1 MIDLTRL
8 TLDTPRDPKSV
19 AEQLLGLGLLLPQ
32 IISLFAVSVCLSV
45 ISLFVSNASNVS
57 MNGDNPFVIVLGP
70 GLVMGPL
77 PVAIMIFVMTLV
89 SAFASSRIGRMFGGQ
104 GNFDAL
110 LIIMSWLQ
118 WMQFVFQMLSTLLSF
133 ILIALSGLASLVIFA
148 LTLWI
153 FVAMVDRAH
162 GFESALKSIVTI
174 VLGSTVAGV
183 SVGFVAIMFAGT
195 M

>member
-1 MIDLTRL
+1 MINLTRL

-19 AEQLLGLGLLLPQ
+19 AEHLLGSGLLQPQ
-32 IISLFAVSVCLSV
+32 IISLCAVSVCLSV
-45 ISLFVSNASNVS
+45 ISLFISNVS
-57 MNGDNPFVIVLGP
+57 INGDNPFVIVVGP

-89 SAFASSRIGRMFGGQ
+89 SALASSRIGRMFGGQ
-104 GNFDAL
+104 GDFNAL
-110 LIIMSWLQ
+110 LIVMSWLQ

-133 ILIALSGLASLVIFA
+133 VSIALSGFASLVIFV

-183 SVGFVAIMFAGT
+183 SVGFVAIMFAGA

>member
-19 AEQLLGLGLLLPQ
+19 AEHLLGLGLLRPQ

-45 ISLFVSNASNVS
+45 ISLFVSNVS
-57 MNGDNPFVIVLGP
+57 MNGDNPFVIVVGP

-89 SAFASSRIGRMFGGQ
+89 SALASSRIGRMFGGQ
-104 GNFDAL
+104 GDFNAL
-110 LIIMSWLQ
+110 LIVMSWLQ

-133 ILIALSGLASLVIFA
+133 ISIALSGLISLVIFV

-162 GFESALKSIVTI
+162 GFESVLKSIVTI

-183 SVGFVAIMFAGT
+183 SVGFVAIMFAGA

>member
-19 AEQLLGLGLLLPQ
+19 AEHLLGLGLLRPQ
-32 IISLFAVSVCLSV
+32 IISLFAISVCLSV
-45 ISLFVSNASNVS
+45 ISLFVSNVS
-57 MNGDNPFVIVLGP
+57 MNGDNPFVIVVGP

-104 GNFDAL
+104 GDFNAL
-110 LIIMSWLQ
+110 LIVMSWLQ

-133 ILIALSGLASLVIFA
+133 VSIALSGLASLVIFV

-183 SVGFVAIMFAGT
+183 SVGFVAIMFAGA

>member
-19 AEQLLGLGLLLPQ
+19 AEHLLGLGLLRPQ

-45 ISLFVSNASNVS
+45 ISLFVSNVS
-57 MNGDNPFVIVLGP
+57 MNGDNPFVIVVGP

-89 SAFASSRIGRMFGGQ
+89 SALASSRIGRMFGGQ
-104 GNFDAL
+104 GDFNAL
-110 LIIMSWLQ
+110 LIVMSWLQ
-118 WMQFVFQMLSTLLSF
+118 WMQFVFQMLTTLLSF
-133 ILIALSGLASLVIFA
+133 ISIALSGLASLVIFA

-183 SVGFVAIMFAGT
+183 SVGFVAIMFAGA

>member
-19 AEQLLGLGLLLPQ
+19 AEHLLGLGLLRPQ

-45 ISLFVSNASNVS
+45 ISLFVSNVS
-57 MNGDNPFVIVLGP
+57 MNGDNPFVIVVGP

-89 SAFASSRIGRMFGGQ
+89 SALASSRIGRMFGGQ
-104 GNFDAL
+104 GDFNAL
-110 LIIMSWLQ
+110 LIVMSWLQ

-133 ILIALSGLASLVIFA
+133 VSIALSGLASLVIFV

-162 GFESALKSIVTI
+162 GFESVLKSIVTI

-183 SVGFVAIMFAGT
+183 SVGFVAIMFAGA

>member
-19 AEQLLGLGLLLPQ
+19 AEHLLGLGLLRPQ

-45 ISLFVSNASNVS
+45 ISLFVSNVS
-57 MNGDNPFVIVLGP
+57 MNGDNPFVIVVGP

-89 SAFASSRIGRMFGGQ
+89 SALASSRIGRMFGGH
-104 GNFDAL
+104 GDFNAL
-110 LIIMSWLQ
+110 LIVMSWLQ

-133 ILIALSGLASLVIFA
+133 VSIALSGLASLVIFV

-183 SVGFVAIMFAGT
+183 SVGFVAIMFAGA

>member
-19 AEQLLGLGLLLPQ
+19 AEQLLGLGLTRPQ

-45 ISLFVSNASNVS
+45 ISLFVSNVS
-57 MNGDNPFVIVLGP
+57 MNGEDPFVLIVGP

-89 SAFASSRIGRMFGGQ
+89 SALASSRIGQMFGGR
-104 GNFDAL
+104 GDFNAL
-110 LIIMSWLQ
+110 LIVMSWLQ
-118 WMQFVFQMLSTLLSF
+118 WMQFVFQIVSTLLSF
-133 ILIALSGLASLVIFA
+133 ISIALSGLVSLVIFV
-148 LTLWI
+148 LTLWM
-153 FVAMVDRAH
+153 FVSMVDRAH
-162 GFESALKSIVTI
+162 GFDSALKSIVTI

-183 SVGFVAIMFAGT
+183 SVGFVAIMFAGA

>member
-19 AEQLLGLGLLLPQ
+19 AEQLLGLGLLRPQ
-32 IISLFAVSVCLSV
+32 IISLFAISVCLSV
-45 ISLFVSNASNVS
+45 ISLFVSNVS
-57 MNGDNPFVIVLGP
+57 MNGDNSFVIVVGP

-104 GNFDAL
+104 GDFNAL
-110 LIIMSWLQ
+110 LIVMSWLQ
-118 WMQFVFQMLSTLLSF
+118 WMQFVFQMFSTLLSF
-133 ILIALSGLASLVIFA
+133 ISIALSGLISLVIFV
-148 LTLWI
+148 LTLWF

-174 VLGSTVAGV
+174 ILGSTVAGV
-183 SVGFVAIMFAGT
+183 SVGLVAIMFAGA

>member
-19 AEQLLGLGLLLPQ
+19 AEHLLGLGLLRPQ
-32 IISLFAVSVCLSV
+32 IISLFAISVCLSV
-45 ISLFVSNASNVS
+45 ISLFVSNVS
-57 MNGDNPFVIVLGP
+57 MNGDNPFVIVVGP

-104 GNFDAL
+104 GDFNAL
-110 LIIMSWLQ
+110 LIVMSWLQ

-133 ILIALSGLASLVIFA
+133 ISIALSGLASLVIFV

-183 SVGFVAIMFAGT
+183 SVGFVAIMFAGA

>member
-19 AEQLLGLGLLLPQ
+19 AENLLGLGLLRPQ

-45 ISLFVSNASNVS
+45 ISLFVSNVS
-57 MNGDNPFVIVLGP
+57 MNGDNPFVIIVGP

-89 SAFASSRIGRMFGGQ
+89 SALASSRIGRMFGGQ
-104 GNFDAL
+104 GDFNAL
-110 LIIMSWLQ
+110 LIVMSWLQ

-133 ILIALSGLASLVIFA
+133 VSIALSGLASLVIFV

-183 SVGFVAIMFAGT
+183 SVGFVAIMFAGA

>member
-19 AEQLLGLGLLLPQ
+19 AEHLLGLGLLGPQ

-45 ISLFVSNASNVS
+45 ISLFVSNVS
-57 MNGDNPFVIVLGP
+57 MSGDNPFVIVVGP

-89 SAFASSRIGRMFGGQ
+89 SALASSRIGRMFGGQ
-104 GNFDAL
+104 GDFNAL
-110 LIIMSWLQ
+110 LIVMSWLQ

-133 ILIALSGLASLVIFA
+133 ISIALSGLASLVIFV

-162 GFESALKSIVTI
+162 GFESALKSILTI

-183 SVGFVAIMFAGT
+183 SVGFVAIMFAGA

>member
-19 AEQLLGLGLLLPQ
+19 AEHLLGLGLLRPQ

-45 ISLFVSNASNVS
+45 ISLFVSNVS
-57 MNGDNPFVIVLGP
+57 MNGDNPFVIIVGP

-89 SAFASSRIGRMFGGQ
+89 SAVASSRIGRMFGGQ
-104 GNFDAL
+104 GDFNAL
-110 LIIMSWLQ
+110 LIVMSWLQ

-133 ILIALSGLASLVIFA
+133 VSIALSGLASLVIFV

-183 SVGFVAIMFAGT
+183 SVGFVAIMFAGA

>member
-1 MIDLTRL
+1 L
-8 TLDTPRDPKSV
+8 
-19 AEQLLGLGLLLPQ
+19 QPQ
-32 IISLFAVSVCLSV
+32 IISLCAVSVCLSV
-45 ISLFVSNASNVS
+45 ISLFVSNVS
-57 MNGDNPFVIVLGP
+57 INGDNPFVIVVGP

-89 SAFASSRIGRMFGGQ
+89 SALASSRIGRMFGGQ
-104 GNFDAL
+104 GDFNAL
-110 LIIMSWLQ
+110 LIVMSWLQ

-133 ILIALSGLASLVIFA
+133 VSIALSGFASLVIFV

-183 SVGFVAIMFAGT
+183 SVGFVAIMFAGA

>member
-19 AEQLLGLGLLLPQ
+19 AEHLLGLGLLRPQ
-32 IISLFAVSVCLSV
+32 IISLFAISVCLSV
-45 ISLFVSNASNVS
+45 ISLFVSNVS
-57 MNGDNPFVIVLGP
+57 MNSDNPFVIVVGP

-104 GNFDAL
+104 GDFNAL
-110 LIIMSWLQ
+110 LIVMSWLQ

-133 ILIALSGLASLVIFA
+133 ISIALSGLISLVIFV
-148 LTLWI
+148 LTLWF

-174 VLGSTVAGV
+174 LLGSTVAGV
-183 SVGFVAIMFAGT
+183 SVGFVAIMFAGA

>member
-19 AEQLLGLGLLLPQ
+19 AEHLLGMGLLRPQ

-45 ISLFVSNASNVS
+45 ISLFVSNVS
-57 MNGDNPFVIVLGP
+57 MNGDNPFVIVVGP

-77 PVAIMIFVMTLV
+77 PVAIMIFVLTLV

-104 GNFDAL
+104 GDFNAL
-110 LIIMSWLQ
+110 LIVMSWLQ

-133 ILIALSGLASLVIFA
+133 VSIALSSLASLVIFV

-183 SVGFVAIMFAGT
+183 SVGFVAIMFAGA

>member
-19 AEQLLGLGLLLPQ
+19 AEHLLGLGLLRPQ

-45 ISLFVSNASNVS
+45 ISLFVSNVS
-57 MNGDNPFVIVLGP
+57 MNGDNPFVIVVGP

-89 SAFASSRIGRMFGGQ
+89 SALASSRIGRMFGGQ
-104 GNFDAL
+104 GDFNAL
-110 LIIMSWLQ
+110 LIVMSWLQ

-133 ILIALSGLASLVIFA
+133 ISIALSGLASLVIFV

-174 VLGSTVAGV
+174 VLGSTIAGV
-183 SVGFVAIMFAGT
+183 SVGFVAIMFAGA

>member
-19 AEQLLGLGLLLPQ
+19 AEQLLGLGLLRPQ

-45 ISLFVSNASNVS
+45 ISLFVSNVS
-57 MNGDNPFVIVLGP
+57 MNGDNPFVIVVGP

-104 GNFDAL
+104 GDFNAL
-110 LIIMSWLQ
+110 LIVMSWLQ

-133 ILIALSGLASLVIFA
+133 VSIALSGLASLVIFV

-183 SVGFVAIMFAGT
+183 SVGFVAIMFAGA

>member
-19 AEQLLGLGLLLPQ
+19 AEHLLGLGLLRPQ
-32 IISLFAVSVCLSV
+32 LISLFAVSVCLSV
-45 ISLFVSNASNVS
+45 ISLFVSNVS
-57 MNGDNPFVIVLGP
+57 LNGDNPFVIVVGP

-89 SAFASSRIGRMFGGQ
+89 SALASSRIGRMFGGQ
-104 GNFDAL
+104 GDFNAL
-110 LIIMSWLQ
+110 LIVMSWLQ

-133 ILIALSGLASLVIFA
+133 VSIALSGLASLVIFV

-183 SVGFVAIMFAGT
+183 SVGFVAIMFAGA

>member
-19 AEQLLGLGLLLPQ
+19 AEYLLGLGLLRPQ

-45 ISLFVSNASNVS
+45 ISLFVSNVS
-57 MNGDNPFVIVLGP
+57 MNGDNPFVIVVGP

-89 SAFASSRIGRMFGGQ
+89 SALASSRIGHMFGGQ
-104 GNFDAL
+104 GEFNAL
-110 LIIMSWLQ
+110 LIVMSWLQ

-133 ILIALSGLASLVIFA
+133 ISIALSGLISLVIFV

-162 GFESALKSIVTI
+162 GFESVLKSIVTI

-183 SVGFVAIMFAGT
+183 SVGFVAIIFAGA

>member
-19 AEQLLGLGLLLPQ
+19 AEHLLGLGLLRPQ

-45 ISLFVSNASNVS
+45 ISLFVSNVS
-57 MNGDNPFVIVLGP
+57 MNGDNPFVIVVGP

-89 SAFASSRIGRMFGGQ
+89 SALASSRIGRMFGGQ
-104 GNFDAL
+104 GDFNAL
-110 LIIMSWLQ
+110 LIVMSWLQ

-133 ILIALSGLASLVIFA
+133 VSIVLSGLASLVIFV

-183 SVGFVAIMFAGT
+183 SVGFMAIIFAGA

>member
-8 TLDTPRDPKSV
+8 TLDAPRDPKSV
-19 AEQLLGLGLLLPQ
+19 AEHLLGLGLLRPQ

-45 ISLFVSNASNVS
+45 ISLFVSNVS
-57 MNGDNPFVIVLGP
+57 MNGDNPFVIIVGP

-89 SAFASSRIGRMFGGQ
+89 SALAFSRIGRMLGGQ
-104 GNFDAL
+104 GDFNAL
-110 LIIMSWLQ
+110 LIVMSWLQ

-133 ILIALSGLASLVIFA
+133 VSIALSGLASLVIFV

-183 SVGFVAIMFAGT
+183 SVGFVAIIFAGA

>member
-19 AEQLLGLGLLLPQ
+19 AEHLLGSGLLQPQ
-32 IISLFAVSVCLSV
+32 IISLCAVSVCLSV
-45 ISLFVSNASNVS
+45 ISLFVSNVS
-57 MNGDNPFVIVLGP
+57 INGDNPFVIVVGP

-89 SAFASSRIGRMFGGQ
+89 SALASSRIGRMFGGQ
-104 GNFDAL
+104 GDFNAL
-110 LIIMSWLQ
+110 LIVMSWLQ

-133 ILIALSGLASLVIFA
+133 VSIALSGFASLVIFV

-183 SVGFVAIMFAGT
+183 SVGFVAIMFAGA

>member
-19 AEQLLGLGLLLPQ
+19 AEHLLGLGLLRPQ

-45 ISLFVSNASNVS
+45 ISLFVSNVS
-57 MNGDNPFVIVLGP
+57 MNGDNPFVILVGP

-89 SAFASSRIGRMFGGQ
+89 SALASSRIGRMFGGQ
-104 GNFDAL
+104 GDFNAL
-110 LIIMSWLQ
+110 LIVMSWLQ

-133 ILIALSGLASLVIFA
+133 VSIALSGLASLVIFV

-183 SVGFVAIMFAGT
+183 SVGFVAIMFAGA

>member
-19 AEQLLGLGLLLPQ
+19 AEHLLGLGLLRPQ

-45 ISLFVSNASNVS
+45 ISLFVSNVS
-57 MNGDNPFVIVLGP
+57 MNGDNPFVIIVGP

-89 SAFASSRIGRMFGGQ
+89 SALASSRIGRMFGGQ
-104 GNFDAL
+104 GDFNAL
-110 LIIMSWLQ
+110 LIVMSWLQ

-133 ILIALSGLASLVIFA
+133 VSIALSGLASLVIFV

-153 FVAMVDRAH
+153 FVAMVERAH

-174 VLGSTVAGV
+174 VLGSSVAGV
-183 SVGFVAIMFAGT
+183 SVGFVAIMFAGA

>member
-19 AEQLLGLGLLLPQ
+19 AEHLLGLGLLTPQ

-45 ISLFVSNASNVS
+45 ISLFVSNVS
-57 MNGDNPFVIVLGP
+57 MNGDNPFVIVVGP

-89 SAFASSRIGRMFGGQ
+89 SALASSRIGRMFGGQ
-104 GNFDAL
+104 GDFNAL
-110 LIIMSWLQ
+110 LIVMSWLQ
-118 WMQFVFQMLSTLLSF
+118 WMQFVFQMLSTLLLFVS
-133 ILIALSGLASLVIFA
+133 IALSGLASLVIFV

-183 SVGFVAIMFAGT
+183 SVGFVAIMFAGA

>member
-19 AEQLLGLGLLLPQ
+19 AEYLLGLGLLRPQ

-45 ISLFVSNASNVS
+45 ISLFVSNVS
-57 MNGDNPFVIVLGP
+57 MNGDNPFVIVVGP

-89 SAFASSRIGRMFGGQ
+89 SALASSRIGHMFGGQ
-104 GNFDAL
+104 GEFNAL
-110 LIIMSWLQ
+110 LIVMSWLQ

-133 ILIALSGLASLVIFA
+133 ISIALSGLTSLVIFV

-183 SVGFVAIMFAGT
+183 SVGFVAIMFAGA

>member
-8 TLDTPRDPKSV
+8 TLDAPRDPKSV
-19 AEQLLGLGLLLPQ
+19 AEHLLGLGLLRPQ

-45 ISLFVSNASNVS
+45 ISLFVSNVS
-57 MNGDNPFVIVLGP
+57 MNGDNPFVIVVGP

-89 SAFASSRIGRMFGGQ
+89 SALASSRIGRMFGGQ
-104 GNFDAL
+104 GDFNAL
-110 LIIMSWLQ
+110 LIVMSWLQ

-133 ILIALSGLASLVIFA
+133 VSIVLSGLASLVIFV

-174 VLGSTVAGV
+174 VSGSTVAGV
-183 SVGFVAIMFAGT
+183 SVGFVAIIFAGA

>member
-8 TLDTPRDPKSV
+8 TLDTPRDPKSI
-19 AEQLLGLGLLLPQ
+19 AEHLLGLGLLRPQ

-45 ISLFVSNASNVS
+45 ISLFVSNVS
-57 MNGDNPFVIVLGP
+57 MNGDNPFVIVVGP

-89 SAFASSRIGRMFGGQ
+89 SALASSRIGRMFGGN
-104 GNFDAL
+104 GDFNAL
-110 LIIMSWLQ
+110 LIVMSWLQ

-133 ILIALSGLASLVIFA
+133 VSIALSGLASLVVFV

-183 SVGFVAIMFAGT
+183 SVGFVAIMFAGA

>member
-1 MIDLTRL
+1 MINLTRL

-19 AEQLLGLGLLLPQ
+19 AEHLLGSGLLQPQ
-32 IISLFAVSVCLSV
+32 IISLCAVSVCLSV
-45 ISLFVSNASNVS
+45 ISLFVSNVS
-57 MNGDNPFVIVLGP
+57 INGDNPFVIVVGP

-89 SAFASSRIGRMFGGQ
+89 SALASSRIGRMFGGQ
-104 GNFDAL
+104 GDFNAL
-110 LIIMSWLQ
+110 LIVMSWLQ

-133 ILIALSGLASLVIFA
+133 VSIVLSGLASLVIFV

-183 SVGFVAIMFAGT
+183 SVGFVAIMFAGA

>member
-19 AEQLLGLGLLLPQ
+19 AEQLLGLGLLRPQ

-45 ISLFVSNASNVS
+45 ISLFVSNVS
-57 MNGDNPFVIVLGP
+57 MNGDNPFVIVVGP

-104 GNFDAL
+104 GDFNAL
-110 LIIMSWLQ
+110 LIVMSWLQ

-133 ILIALSGLASLVIFA
+133 ISIALSGLISLVIFV

-183 SVGFVAIMFAGT
+183 SVGFVAIMFAGA

>member
-19 AEQLLGLGLLLPQ
+19 AEHLLGLGLLRPQ

-45 ISLFVSNASNVS
+45 ISLFVSHVS
-57 MNGDNPFVIVLGP
+57 MNGDNPFVIVVGP

-89 SAFASSRIGRMFGGQ
+89 SALASSRIGRMFGGQ
-104 GNFDAL
+104 GDFNAL
-110 LIIMSWLQ
+110 LIVMSWLQ

-133 ILIALSGLASLVIFA
+133 ISIALSGLASLVIFV

-183 SVGFVAIMFAGT
+183 SVGFVAIMFAGA

>member
-19 AEQLLGLGLLLPQ
+19 AEHLLGLGLLRPQ

-45 ISLFVSNASNVS
+45 ISLFVSNVS
-57 MNGDNPFVIVLGP
+57 MNGDNPFVIVVGP

-104 GNFDAL
+104 GDFNAL
-110 LIIMSWLQ
+110 LIVMSWLQ

-133 ILIALSGLASLVIFA
+133 ISIALSGLASLVIFV

-183 SVGFVAIMFAGT
+183 SVGFVAIMFAGA

>member
-19 AEQLLGLGLLLPQ
+19 AEYLLGLGLLRPQ

-45 ISLFVSNASNVS
+45 ISLFVSNVS
-57 MNGDNPFVIVLGP
+57 MNGDNPFVIVVGP

-89 SAFASSRIGRMFGGQ
+89 SALASSRIGHMFGGQ
-104 GNFDAL
+104 GEFNAL
-110 LIIMSWLQ
+110 LIVMSWLQ

-133 ILIALSGLASLVIFA
+133 ISIALSGLISLVIFV

-162 GFESALKSIVTI
+162 GFESVLKSIVTI

-183 SVGFVAIMFAGT
+183 SVGFVAIMFAGA

>member
-19 AEQLLGLGLLLPQ
+19 ADSLLGLGLLRPQ

-45 ISLFVSNASNVS
+45 ISLFVSNLS
-57 MNGDNPFVIVLGP
+57 MNGDNPFVIVVGP

-89 SAFASSRIGRMFGGQ
+89 SALASSRIGHMFGGQ
-104 GNFDAL
+104 GEFNAL
-110 LIIMSWLQ
+110 LIVMSWLQ

-133 ILIALSGLASLVIFA
+133 ISIALSGLISLVIFV

-162 GFESALKSIVTI
+162 GFESVLKSIVTI

-183 SVGFVAIMFAGT
+183 SVGFVAIMFAGA

>member
-19 AEQLLGLGLLLPQ
+19 AEHLLGLGLLRPQ
-32 IISLFAVSVCLSV
+32 IISLFAVSVCMSV
-45 ISLFVSNASNVS
+45 ISLFVSNVS
-57 MNGDNPFVIVLGP
+57 MNGDNPFVIVVGP

-89 SAFASSRIGRMFGGQ
+89 SALASSRIGHMFGGQ
-104 GNFDAL
+104 GEFNAL
-110 LIIMSWLQ
+110 LIVMSWLQ

-133 ILIALSGLASLVIFA
+133 ISIALSGLISLVIFV

-162 GFESALKSIVTI
+162 GFESVLKSIVTI

-183 SVGFVAIMFAGT
+183 SVGFVAIMFAGA

>member
-1 MIDLTRL
+1 MINLTRL

-19 AEQLLGLGLLLPQ
+19 AEHLLGSGLLQPQ
-32 IISLFAVSVCLSV
+32 IISLCAVSVCLSV
-45 ISLFVSNASNVS
+45 ISLFVSNVS
-57 MNGDNPFVIVLGP
+57 INGDNPFVIVVGP

-77 PVAIMIFVMTLV
+77 PVAVMIFVMTLV
-89 SAFASSRIGRMFGGQ
+89 SALASSRIGRMFGGN
-104 GNFDAL
+104 GDFNAL
-110 LIIMSWLQ
+110 LIVMSWLQ

-133 ILIALSGLASLVIFA
+133 VSIALSGLASLVIFV

-183 SVGFVAIMFAGT
+183 SVGFVAIMFAGA

>member
-19 AEQLLGLGLLLPQ
+19 AEHLLGLGLLRPQ

-45 ISLFVSNASNVS
+45 ISLFVSNVS
-57 MNGDNPFVIVLGP
+57 MNGDNSFVIVVGP

-104 GNFDAL
+104 GDFNAL
-110 LIIMSWLQ
+110 LIVMSWLQ

-133 ILIALSGLASLVIFA
+133 ISIALSGLISVVIFV
-148 LTLWI
+148 LTLWF

-162 GFESALKSIVTI
+162 GFESAVKSIVTI
-174 VLGSTVAGV
+174 LLGSTVAGV
-183 SVGFVAIMFAGT
+183 SVGFVAIMFAGA

>member
-19 AEQLLGLGLLLPQ
+19 AEHLLGLGLLRPQ

-45 ISLFVSNASNVS
+45 ISLFVSNVS
-57 MNGDNPFVIVLGP
+57 MNGDNPFVIVVGP

-89 SAFASSRIGRMFGGQ
+89 SALASSRIGRMFGGN
-104 GNFDAL
+104 GDFNAL
-110 LIIMSWLQ
+110 LIVMSWLQ

-133 ILIALSGLASLVIFA
+133 VSIALSGLASPVIFV

-183 SVGFVAIMFAGT
+183 SVGFVAIMFAGA

>member
-19 AEQLLGLGLLLPQ
+19 AEHLLGLGLLRPQ

-45 ISLFVSNASNVS
+45 ISLFVSNVS
-57 MNGDNPFVIVLGP
+57 MNGDNPFVIVVGP

-89 SAFASSRIGRMFGGQ
+89 SAVASSRIGRMFGGQ
-104 GNFDAL
+104 GDFNAL
-110 LIIMSWLQ
+110 LIVMSWLQ

-133 ILIALSGLASLVIFA
+133 VSIALSGLASLVIFV

-183 SVGFVAIMFAGT
+183 SVGFVAIIFAGA